1 MQVLHYQTYT
11 IAYCTIIIC
20 IIYTQIHA
28 FECQGQKITTQFLSG
43 GWNWGFL
50 FPLCFLWGKKAIYQ
64 TIVLFTHS
72 TLHLLLM
79 YTYLPY
85 VKNNHDS
92 QQYYCNK
99 QYVCKNIQQLIWKSK
114 THFNVKLTW
123 WMSLDLTVSIPFW
136 IDTTTITVVTFS
148 ITVEGELKTLPLN
161 HSYPDSDSLIGGG
174 T

>member
-1 MQVLHYQTYT
+1 MHN
-11 IAYCTIIIC
+11 
-20 IIYTQIHA
+20 IYTDTRVWVSRSENYNTI
-28 FECQGQKITTQFLSG
+28 FIRRVKLR
-43 GWNWGFL
+43 L
-50 FPLCFLWGKKAIYQ
+50 FVPFVLPMRKKAIYQ

-114 THFNVKLTW
+114 THFNVKLSW

-148 ITVEGELKTLPLN
+148 ITVERELKTLPLN

>member
-1 MQVLHYQTYT
+1 MHN
-11 IAYCTIIIC
+11 
-20 IIYTQIHA
+20 IYTDTRVWVSRSENYNTI
-28 FECQGQKITTQFLSG
+28 FIRRVKLR
-43 GWNWGFL
+43 L
-50 FPLCFLWGKKAIYQ
+50 FVPFVLPMRKKSNISNNC
-64 TIVLFTHS
+64 IV
-72 TLHLLLM
+72 
-79 YTYLPY
+79 YTFYPASIINVYLPY

-114 THFNVKLTW
+114 THFNVKLSW